1 MAHPHDLGRAIV
13 ALRARV
19 TAYIVPPLLP
29 PLGIAKKEIMQMREA
44 AVSRR
49 VPRSRRCA
57 PLNAGPFAVS
67 CNVRI
72 PKGFPATCVRSLS
85 LHAKGISEVGLPGGR
100 ERGRQRG
107 FGLRGRDTRTG
118 IMWAA
123 VRNEYLLPF
132 VDRVLVRIFHQRDS
146 LYSNTV
152 MVGRYG
158 SQSRIMGVSKLMG
171 FALGIGN
178 SHE

>member
-1 MAHPHDLGRAIV
+1 
-13 ALRARV
+13 
-19 TAYIVPPLLP
+19 
-29 PLGIAKKEIMQMREA
+29 MREA

-72 PKGFPATCVRSLS
+72 PKGFPATCVRYAPSPCTQ
-85 LHAKGISEVGLPGGR
+85 KGFPSEVCQAG

-123 VRNEYLLPF
+123 VRNEYLLP
-132 VDRVLVRIFHQRDS
+132 LWA
-146 LYSNTV
+146 
-152 MVGRYG
+152 
-158 SQSRIMGVSKLMG
+158 G
-171 FALGIGN
+171 FYCEDFPSTRLPLLKHSFGWKI
-178 SHE
+178 